1 MAIDETRLSRA
12 HAASVSASVALS
24 LGKVAHGYELS
35 ERERAE
41 LSDLAARL
49 GGYSSRTN
57 PQWLEEL
64 ARVLGMPGEEA
75 QDDRVLSVLFS
86 LSQGEPFDAP
96 VLEPV
101 WEIFRLATKALLS
114 EFGGSGERPVKLVL

>member
-1 MAIDETRLSRA
+1 MAIDGTRLSRA
-12 HAASVSASVALS
+12 HAASVSSSVALS
-24 LGKVAHGYELS
+24 LGKVSQGYELS

-64 ARVLGMPGEEA
+64 ARVLGMPGDEA

-86 LSQGEPFDAP
+86 LGQGETFPAP
-96 VLEPV
+96 VLEPI

-114 EFGGSGERPVKLVL
+114 ESGRSGERPVELVL